1 MLSAVRR
8 PVLAFVAATSACWCG
23 ETTDD
28 AAAPELARTPDE
40 DAPIAA
46 APPAPTPV
54 RVVVHE
60 ASELA
65 GLDLS
70 GTRELD
76 LALSEVDRLG
86 RMDELDPAAAC
97 TGLDMRDL
105 ARRAPQLRRLRVS
118 GCVVALA
125 EASALASTL
134 EELTLADVA
143 VDATML
149 AHIAAFSALHTLVL
163 TRVTTPDD
171 SPPRPSGRGLAIA
184 PLSALGLRRVAL
196 HELERDSPLADILA
210 LWPKTLKE
218 VSLVGAWAGHDAMQ
232 TLSKAAALEV
242 LELRD
247 TRVGNFSLNQIKP
260 LSHLRELHWAGDTFN
275 DNSPLYFRELDVQKF
290 VCDCPR
296 FGDGGLQTL
305 RHCESVKHLE
315 LAHSR
320 VSDAGLAALVRV
332 PKLESL
338 VLHDRDVGEA
348 GFVAL
353 AAVPTLRQLELS
365 GETASPALPHLG
377 DLRALEVLVLG
388 YPSVDDR
395 AATELAKL
403 VALRR
408 LVLAGTKMSDVG
420 LTAIAGMT
428 ELRELSLSRT
438 RITNRGLAHVARAT
452 KLEQLDLD
460 HTDLVDA
467 ALVHLAGLGALAR
480 LRIDHTLVTDA
491 GLVHLRALR
500 ALRSLDVTGTVVSEA
515 GLAELRAGLPDLV
528 DIASTTADQR

>member
-1 MLSAVRR
+1 MLAL
-8 PVLAFVAATSACWCG
+8 VLATSGCWCG
-23 ETTDD
+23 EEAAQDD
-28 AAAPELARTPDE
+28 AAPDELAPTPDSG

-46 APPAPTPV
+46 EPPATPL

-60 ASELA
+60 ASALA
-65 GLDLS
+65 GLDLTQ
-70 GTRELD
+70 TRELD
-76 LALSEVDRLG
+76 LALSEIDRLG

-97 TGLDMRDL
+97 TGLDLREL
-105 ARRAPQLRRLRVS
+105 AGRAPALRRLRVS
-118 GCVVALA
+118 GCAVALA
-125 EASALASTL
+125 DAGALAPTL

-143 VDATML
+143 IDAAMIGQLPT
-149 AHIAAFSALHTLVL
+149 FTALHTLVL
-163 TRVTTPDD
+163 TRVTAPDEI
-171 SPPRPSGRGLAIA
+171 AVA
-184 PLSALGLRRVAL
+184 PLAMLALRRVAL
-196 HELERDSPLADILA
+196 HELDRDSPLADMLA

-218 VSLVGAWAGHDAMQ
+218 VSLVGSWAGHDAMQ

-275 DNSPLYFRELDVQKF
+275 DNSPLYFRELDVQTL

-305 RHCESVKHLE
+305 RHCESVRHLE

-320 VSDAGLAALVRV
+320 VSDAGLAALVRL

-338 VLHDRDVGEA
+338 VLHERDVGEA

-353 AAVPTLRQLELS
+353 AAVPTLKRLELS
-365 GETASPALPHLG
+365 GDTASPALPHLG
-377 DLRALEVLVLG
+377 DLRGLEVLVLG

-395 AATELAKL
+395 AAPELAKL
-403 VALRR
+403 TALQR
-408 LVLAGTKMSDVG
+408 LVLAGTKVSDVG
-420 LTAIAGMT
+420 LVAIAGMT
-428 ELRELSLSRT
+428 ALRELSLSRT
-438 RITNRGLAHVARAT
+438 RITNRGLAHLARAT
-452 KLEQLDLD
+452 KLEQLELD

-467 ALVHLAGLGALAR
+467 ALVHLAGLSALTR

-491 GLVHLRALR
+491 GLAHLHRLR
-500 ALRSLDVTGTVVSEA
+500 ALRSLDVSGTVVTAA
-515 GLAELRAGLPDLV
+515 GLAELRAALPELV
-528 DIASTTADQR
+528 VLTNEPR